1 MQKDVNWKKKGEH
14 RKKNKKKKKKEDE
27 TKKWKKMKIFLENQ
41 EMNYISVWDDI
52 VEYDS
57 GYQYWCNQ
65 FPTWI

>member
-1 MQKDVNWKKKGEH
+1 MEKRKKKNTEKNAG
-14 RKKNKKKKKKEDE
+14 RCKLKKKKVNTGKKIKKKKKEDE

-57 GYQYWCNQ
+57 G
-65 FPTWI
+65 

>member
-1 MQKDVNWKKKGEH
+1 MEKRKKKNTEKNAERYKLKKKKGEH
-14 RKKNKKKKKKEDE
+14 RKKNKKKKEDE

-57 GYQYWCNQ
+57 G
-65 FPTWI
+65 

>member
-1 MQKDVNWKKKGEH
+1 MQKDVNWKKKKVNTG
-14 RKKNKKKKKKEDE
+14 KKIKKKKKKEDE

-57 GYQYWCNQ
+57 G
-65 FPTWI
+65 